1 MASNPGD
8 FSNPEIPTNQR
19 DFYVMYWHDRKEW
32 KDKLEEITA
41 SQTED
46 REDVVKY
53 IDKMDEWIK
62 CHDSALQANLMT
74 LTRHNEKIDSL
85 EKKVNTWSLTNTL
98 AAIGA
103 FITALFM
110 KGS

>member
-8 FSNPEIPTNQR
+8 FSNPEVPTNMR
-19 DFYVMYWHDRKEW
+19 DFYVLYWNDRKALNL
-32 KDKLEEITA
+32 KLEEIA
-41 SQTED
+41 NSQTED
-46 REDVVKY
+46 REDVVKF
-53 IDKMDEWIK
+53 IDKIDKWIE
-62 CHDSALQANLMT
+62 CHDDTLQVNLMT
-74 LTRHNEKIDSL
+74 LTRHNEKIDAL

>member
-1 MASNPGD
+1 MAASPND
-8 FSNPEIPTNQR
+8 FSNPEVPTSLR
-19 DFYVMYWHDRKEW
+19 DFWVLYWHDRKEW
-32 KDKLEEITA
+32 KEKLEEITQ

-46 REDVVKY
+46 REDVVKF
-53 IDKMDEWIK
+53 IDKMDGWIK
-62 CHDSALQANLMT
+62 NHDSCLSVNMST
-74 LTRHNEKIDSL
+74 LTRHDEKIDSL

>member
-1 MASNPGD
+1 MAASQND
-8 FSNPEIPTNQR
+8 FSNPEVPTSQR
-19 DFYVMYWHDRKEW
+19 DFWVLYWHDRKEW
-32 KDKLEEITA
+32 KEKLEEITK

-46 REDVVKY
+46 REDVVKF
-53 IDKMDEWIK
+53 IDKIDDWIK
-62 CHDSALQANLMT
+62 NHDACLAVNMGT
-74 LTRHNEKIDSL
+74 LTRHDEKINTLD
-85 EKKVNTWSLTNTL
+85 KRVNTWNLTNSL